1 MGGPGRRGRI
11 VLLASAGLVVVLLLL
26 LLLRHASVCGVYE
39 VVNGGKGGSGTR
51 LALRV
56 GHNK

>member
-11 VLLASAGLVVVLLLL
+11 VLLASAGLVVVLLL